1 MRDEKQCEFCGKPFE
16 PPTKPGPATKYC
28 KPSHRQRAYEKRKL
42 ERQITEAKAEGGKVA
57 LRILG
62 E

>member
-1 MRDEKQCEFCGKPFE
+1 MTGKQ
-16 PPTKPGPATKYC
+16 KYC

-42 ERQITEAKAEGGKVA
+42 DAMLTEAKAEGGKVA
-57 LRILG
+57 LRIMG